1 MKLKL
6 DEQGHVVVVDGK
18 PVYTHDDG
26 KDIPFDAPQAMGKIT
41 ALNGESK
48 THRERAEK
56 AEATVK
62 AFEGLEPE
70 AARKAIDTVSKLDQK
85 TLVDAG
91 KVDEVRAEITKVYD
105 GRLAD
110 AKKATEKLEAE
121 LRSEKIGGSF
131 ARSKLIAEKLAIPVD
146 MVEAR
151 FGSAFKIEDGRVVA
165 YGTDGNKLFSRV
177 RPGESADFDEAL
189 ELLIEQ
195 YPNRDHILKSSGAN
209 GGGAQGGGNGGGTG
223 KKQINRAAFDTLSPA
238 QQQEHVK
245 AGGTVTD

>member
-48 THRERAEK
+48 THRERAEAAEK
-56 AEATVK
+56 AVK
-62 AFEGLEPE
+62 VFEGLDPE
-70 AARKAIDTVSKLDQK
+70 AARKAVDTVSKLDQK

-131 ARSKLIAEKLAIPVD
+131 ARSKVIAEKLAIPVD

-151 FGSAFKIEDGRVVA
+151 FGSAFRIEDGKVVA

-177 RPGESADFDEAL
+177 RPGDAADFDEAL

-209 GGGAQGGGNGGGTG
+209 GGGAQGGGGGGGAANKALNRASFDNLSPAEKQAHVKGGGT
-223 KKQINRAAFDTLSPA
+223 I
-238 QQQEHVK
+238 
-245 AGGTVTD
+245 TD